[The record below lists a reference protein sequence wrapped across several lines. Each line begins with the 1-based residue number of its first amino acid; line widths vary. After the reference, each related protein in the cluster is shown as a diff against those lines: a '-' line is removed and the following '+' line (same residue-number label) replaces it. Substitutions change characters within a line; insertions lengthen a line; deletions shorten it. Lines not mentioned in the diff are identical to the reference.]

1 MFEKMDDN
9 FFNKKNILITSK
21 LIKKNLKRMSITNND
36 LRDKT
41 IMNVGSGREVL
52 GLLRFKPKEIF
63 HYDISRY
70 NIKRFKKYIKTNNL
84 NRIIKSIDVSFK
96 KVGG

>member
-1 MFEKMDDN
+1 MKIENFYGKHSSGASFEKMDDS

-21 LIKKNLKRMSITNND
+21 IIKKNLKRMSITNND

-63 HYDISRY
+63 ITTYHTIILKDLK
-70 NIKRFKKYIKTNNL
+70 NILRQ
-84 NRIIKSIDVSFK
+84 II
-96 KVGG
+96 